1 MKLPACRG
9 FNLLPDTLGRQLP
22 MLDFSGV
29 EESRLLQLYIRL
41 RERIWVKHTS
51 MHINLS
57 VWE

>member
-29 EESRLLQLYIRL
+29 EGESFVAIIYTVAGEDLGETYQ
-41 RERIWVKHTS
+41 HA
-51 MHINLS
+51 H
-57 VWE
+57 